1 MFASSFQFPKRF
13 SRACDRCL
21 FTCDFDRL
29 RNHDSGSN
37 SVNRISYSYS
47 CLLHSTKSF
56 ICHTF
61 FSSVFNLGFE
71 CVCCLD
77 KKLVPKSAS
86 DIKLINAGKILE
98 NGKTV
103 AQCKAPFD
111 DLPKSVI
118 TMHVVV
124 QPSPTKARPGLV
136 LYTDFY
142 LCKFLFLKDK
152 QNS

>member
-1 MFASSFQFPKRF
+1 MAK
-13 SRACDRCL
+13 
-21 FTCDFDRL
+21 
-29 RNHDSGSN
+29 H
-37 SVNRISYSYS
+37 
-47 CLLHSTKSF
+47 LLGTNKHVLTIEFHILAILHPAKSF
-56 ICHTF
+56 ICHTCLF
-61 FSSVFNLGFE
+61 PILSTGLIIEFGGLIVLF
-71 CVCCLD
+71 LD
-77 KKLVPKSAS
+77 KKIVPKSAS

-136 LYTDFY
+136 LYTAS
-142 LCKFLFLKDK
+142 L
-152 QNS
+152 